1 MRHEE
6 ENAPRSVRVLLAHS
20 DELYRAGCRHVLT
33 TAPEASGLRLCE
45 ADRAERAYQEVV
57 ENAPEVCLLDYRIP
71 PIGAFEVM
79 RRMLLRAPRM
89 AIVVVGGAVDGET
102 ALRLLEC
109 GAHACIGRECDAG
122 VMLRAVLEAAGGRRY
137 LTHDLAQ
144 QVAMLRIRPR
154 RDNLSVLSPRE
165 YEVFRLVSTG
175 LAQADIARALS
186 LSTRS
191 VANYTSLVKRK
202 LNVSTTAELVH
213 LAVRNRIIE
222 IPG

>member
-1 MRHEE
+1 
-6 ENAPRSVRVLLAHS
+6 
-20 DELYRAGCRHVLT
+20 
-33 TAPEASGLRLCE
+33 
-45 ADRAERAYQEVV
+45 
-57 ENAPEVCLLDYRIP
+57 
-71 PIGAFEVM
+71 
-79 RRMLLRAPRM
+79 
-89 AIVVVGGAVDGET
+89 
-102 ALRLLEC
+102 
-109 GAHACIGRECDAG
+109 
-122 VMLRAVLEAAGGRRY
+122 MLRAVLEAADGRRY

-154 RDNLSVLSPRE
+154 RDNLSMLSPRE

-175 LAQADIARALS
+175 LSQTDIARALS